1 MKEKILYLILGILIG
16 AVITAGIFLI
26 QKDKGP
32 QGGMDGQKP
41 DFSDMSDE
49 EKGDMMEKPNG
60 EKNKKDENIASSD
73 TSNDSS
79 DLEISNTSN

>member
-16 AVITAGIFLI
+16 AIITAGIFLI

-32 QGGMDGQKP
+32 QGGKNGQRP

-49 EKGDMMEKPNG
+49 EKGDMMERPNG
-60 EKNKKDENIASSD
+60 EKNKRDENIASSD
-73 TSNDSS
+73 TTNDSTES
-79 DLEISNTSN
+79 ETSNTSN